1 MHLALAILLQVTSLL
16 LASAGDSTKAKDAL
30 IQQAVL
36 KQKIALQ
43 LNETTGLE

>member
-1 MHLALAILLQVTSLL
+1 MHLALAILLQVTSL